1 MILTIL
7 ASVLVPY
14 AASLG
19 VVIYD
24 LKHAVMGYE
33 DDSGFHEG
41 LPAHEKALVP
51 VYNGPE
57 RRRRFGAPVAES
69 LYESARYT
77 GPLRRRNDDRIS
89 SHFGISE
96 IGGMA

>member
-1 MILTIL
+1 MSLTIL
-7 ASVLVPY
+7 ASVFVPY

-19 VVIYD
+19 VVLYA
-24 LKHAVMGYE
+24 LKHAVIGYE

-57 RRRRFGAPVAES
+57 RRRRLGEPVAKS
-69 LYESARYT
+69 LYEKARYT
-77 GPLRRRNDDRIS
+77 GPLRRRTDDRFP
-89 SHFGISE
+89 SHFGGSE